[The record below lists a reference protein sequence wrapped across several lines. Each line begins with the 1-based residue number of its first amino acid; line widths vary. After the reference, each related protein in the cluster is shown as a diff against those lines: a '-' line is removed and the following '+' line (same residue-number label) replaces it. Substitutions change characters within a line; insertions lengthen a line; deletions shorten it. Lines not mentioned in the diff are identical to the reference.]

1 MGAYFQSICGC
12 TKGKSELETA
22 CCSLDPL
29 MRPLPSVLRQK
40 KSEGNGGC
48 VPGDRL
54 AGTYSRQEGVTERYQ
69 HKSFLMESFF
79 HLGGFEQRSPKTE
92 RKVVTFSSLIV
103 SETQESTSPGIWSET
118 QQPFPPVHSP
128 CGEEPSPNEVER
140 WEEKQA
146 VRKTSLV

>member
-29 MRPLPSVLRQK
+29 MRPLPSVLRQNQ
-40 KSEGNGGC
+40 SEGNGDC

-54 AGTYSRQEGVTERYQ
+54 AGTYSKQEGVTERYQ

-79 HLGGFEQRSPKTE
+79 HLGGFEQRTPKTE
-92 RKVVTFSSLIV
+92 RKVVTFWSLIV
-103 SETQESTSPGIWSET
+103 FQKHKSLPHLASGQR
-118 QQPFPPVHSP
+118 HS
-128 CGEEPSPNEVER
+128 SHSLQR
-140 WEEKQA
+140 ALLAEKSR
-146 VRKTSLV
+146 VLMR